1 VTQPAAPSTPPAS
14 RRRPLWA
21 HALPWLIT
29 LACFAYLYRR
39 IDAAAG
45 PERSPFAY
53 LAEVFGGVPWTQW
66 LALMLPYS
74 LLYLLVDT
82 LVLWRAVTWF
92 NAKVPYTSLLP
103 VRASAYILSILNEQ
117 VGKGAIA
124 LYLNRTRGVPG
135 WQVGSSMLFIMFCEF
150 YYLLSW
156 ASLGFALEHE
166 KLPTLFRAIPWIA
179 LAALLFFAGF
189 VLWFRADRVPFGAA
203 LRERDLLRAFRQAR
217 PHQYAIIILLR
228 SPAMIAAVWVYS
240 RAAALFGVEIPLGD
254 MLGLLP
260 AIFFGTLVP
269 GPFRAV
275 AVALWPTLFPEHA
288 MEMTAFG
295 FVQHN
300 SFVLFN
306 AAIGLLFLRRANREL
321 FGSVSADGSRA

>member
-1 VTQPAAPSTPPAS
+1 VNAPPAPSIPPAGK
-14 RRRPLWA
+14 RPLWA

-29 LACFAYLYRR
+29 LVCFAYLYRR

-45 PERSPFAY
+45 PERSPLSY
-53 LAEVFGGVPWTQW
+53 LAEVFGNVPWTQW
-66 LALMLPYS
+66 LALMVPYS
-74 LLYLLVDT
+74 LLYLVVDT

-92 NAKVPYTSLLP
+92 NAPVPYTSLLP

-166 KLPTLFRAIPWIA
+166 RLPAAFRAIPWIA
-179 LAALLFFAGF
+179 AGALLFFAAF
-189 VLWFRADRVPFGAA
+189 VAWFRARRVPFGAA
-203 LRERDLLRAFRQAR
+203 LRERDLLRAFREGR
-217 PHQYAIIILLR
+217 PLQYATIVLLR
-228 SPAMIAAVWVYS
+228 SPAMVAAVYVYS

-254 MLGLLP
+254 MLGFLP

-288 MEMTAFG
+288 LEMTAFG

-321 FGSVSADGSRA
+321 FGGVSSGGERA

>member
-1 VTQPAAPSTPPAS
+1 MNAPATPSSPPA

-29 LACFAYLYRR
+29 LVCFAYLYRR

-66 LALMLPYS
+66 LLLMLPYS
-74 LLYLLVDT
+74 LLYLVVDT

-92 NAKVPYTSLLP
+92 NAPVPYTSLLP
-103 VRASAYILSILNEQ
+103 VRASAYILTILNEQ

-150 YYLLSW
+150 YYLLTW
-156 ASLGFALEHE
+156 ASLGYALEHE
-166 KLPTLFRAIPWIA
+166 RLPAVFHAIPWIVG
-179 LAALLFFAGF
+179 AALLFFAAF
-189 VLWFRADRVPFGAA
+189 VAFFRAERVPFGAA
-203 LRERDLLRAFRQAR
+203 LRERDLLRAFRQASPR
-217 PHQYAIIILLR
+217 QYATIVLLR
-228 SPAMIAAVWVYS
+228 SPAMMAAIWVYA
-240 RAAALFGVEIPLGD
+240 RCAALFGVEIPLGT

-260 AIFFGTLVP
+260 AIFFGTFVP

-321 FGSVSADGSRA
+321 FGGINPGGESA

>member
-1 VTQPAAPSTPPAS
+1 MSAPAAPPA
-14 RRRPLWA
+14 RRRPFWM

-29 LACFAYLYRR
+29 LVCFAYLYRR
-39 IDAAAG
+39 IAVAAG
-45 PERSPFAY
+45 PGRSPFSY

-66 LALMLPYS
+66 LALMIPYS
-74 LLYLLVDT
+74 LLYLAIDT

-92 NAKVPYTSLLP
+92 NAPVAYGSLLP

-150 YYLLSW
+150 FYLLTW
-156 ASLGFALEHE
+156 ASLGYALERE
-166 KLPTLFRAIPWIA
+166 RLPAVFHAIPWIA
-179 LAALLFFAGF
+179 AAALVFFAGF
-189 VLWFRADRVPFGAA
+189 VWLFRSARVPFGAA
-203 LRERDLLRAFRQAR
+203 LRERDLLRSFRQAA
-217 PHQYAIIILLR
+217 PLQYATIILLR
-228 SPAMIAAVWVYS
+228 SPAMIAAVVVYS
-240 RAAALFGVEIPLGD
+240 RCAALFGVDIPLGE

-260 AIFFGTLVP
+260 AIFFGTFVP

-275 AVALWPTLFPEHA
+275 AVALWPTLFPDHA

-321 FGSVSADGSRA
+321 FGAVSPDERAERA

>member
-1 VTQPAAPSTPPAS
+1 LTAPAASPHQPG
-14 RRRPLWA
+14 RRPLWA

-39 IDAAAG
+39 IGAAAG
-45 PERSPFAY
+45 PDRSPFAY
-53 LAEVFGGVPWTQW
+53 LAEIFGGVPWTQW
-66 LALMLPYS
+66 LALMIPYS
-74 LLYLLVDT
+74 LLYLVVDT

-92 NAKVPYTSLLP
+92 NTPVPYTSLLP

-150 YYLLSW
+150 FYLLSW
-156 ASLGFALEHE
+156 ASLGYVLEKE
-166 KLPTLFRAIPWIA
+166 RLPAVFHAIPYVA
-179 LAALLFFAGF
+179 GAALLFFAGF
-189 VLWFRADRVPFGAA
+189 VWFFRAKRVPFGAA
-203 LRERDLLRAFRQAR
+203 LRDRDLLRAFRQAG
-217 PHQYAIIILLR
+217 PMHYVKIVLLR
-228 SPAMIAAVWVYS
+228 SPAMMAAIFVYA
-240 RAAALFGVEIPLGD
+240 RCAALFGVEIPLGT

-260 AIFFGTLVP
+260 AIFFGTFVP

-321 FGSVSADGSRA
+321 FGAVSPAEPAERA

>member
-1 VTQPAAPSTPPAS
+1 MSDPTTVEVRPRHAS
-14 RRRPLWA
+14 RVVHL
-21 HALPWLIT
+21 LSWLIT

-39 IDAAAG
+39 IGAAAG
-45 PERSPFAY
+45 PGASPLAY
-53 LAEVFGGVPWTQW
+53 LAQVFAGVPWTQW

-74 LLYLLVDT
+74 LLFLAIDT
-82 LVLWRAVTWF
+82 LVLWRAINWF
-92 NAKVPYTSLLP
+92 NAPVAYTSLLP

-124 LYLNRTRGVPG
+124 VYLNRTRGVPG
-135 WQVGSSMLFIMFCEF
+135 WQVGSSLLFIMFCEF

-156 ASLGFALEHE
+156 ATLGYALQHE
-166 KLPTLFRAIPWIA
+166 RLPAVFGAIPWIA
-179 LAALLFFAGF
+179 AGALLFFAGF
-189 VLWFRADRVPFGAA
+189 VWWFRAERVPFGAA
-203 LRERDLLRAFRQAR
+203 LRERDLLRAFRRAK
-217 PHQYAIIILLR
+217 PLQYATIVLLR
-228 SPAMIAAVWVYS
+228 SPAMIGAVFVYS
-240 RAAALFGVEIPLGD
+240 RCAALFGVEISLGE
-254 MLGLLP
+254 MLGFLP

-288 MEMTAFG
+288 AEMTAFG

-306 AAIGLLFLRRANREL
+306 AAIGLFFLRRANREL
-321 FGSVSADGSRA
+321 VGRVSPPAERA